1 MGNKVFA
8 ERIAQLRKNSGLTL
22 DELGKLVK
30 LGKTAIL
37 SWEKNGSVPNGEVLK
52 ILSQKFEVSVDYLL
66 GNDEMM
72 DNSDRVLFRKWGK
85 LDDSDKKTIDQMI
98 DVVLNNRNGGKKK

>member
-1 MGNKVFA
+1 MSNMIFA
-8 ERIAQLRKNSGLTL
+8 KRIAQLRKKSGLTL
-22 DELGKLVK
+22 EELGNLVK

-52 ILSQKFEVSVDYLL
+52 ILSQRFEVSVDYLL

-72 DNSDRVLFRKWGK
+72 SNSDRVLFRKWGD
-85 LDDSDKKTIDQMI
+85 LDDGEKKTIDQMI
-98 DVVLNNRNGGKKK
+98 DVVLKNRNGGKK